1 MNINESEKAM
11 SHKIQ
16 IVVDDQFN
24 NTIQSGANK
33 MGLSVSSFA
42 RLVLTNALKGGDT
55 KLLEQAMNDIK
66 INAVEDLSLEEFNR
80 QLDNL

>member
-1 MNINESEKAM
+1 M

-16 IVVDDQFN
+16 IIVDDQFN
-24 NTIQSGANK
+24 NAIQSGANK

-66 INAVEDLSLEEFNR
+66 INAIEDLSLEEFNR

>member
-1 MNINESEKAM
+1 MIINESEKVM

-42 RLVLTNALKGGDT
+42 RLILTNALKGGDT

>member
-1 MNINESEKAM
+1 MIINESEKAM

-16 IVVDDQFN
+16 IIVDDQFN
-24 NTIQSGANK
+24 NIIQSGAKK
-33 MGLSVSSFA
+33 MDLSVSSFA

-66 INAVEDLSLEEFNR
+66 INAIEDLSLEEFNR

>member
-1 MNINESEKAM
+1 MIIYESEKIM

-24 NTIQSGANK
+24 NMILSGAKK

-42 RLVLTNALKGGDT
+42 RLVLTNALKGGET
-55 KLLEQAMNDIK
+55 KLLDQAMNDIK
-66 INAVEDLSLEEFNR
+66 MNAVEDISLEEFNR
-80 QLDNL
+80 QLDNI

>member
-1 MNINESEKAM
+1 M

-16 IVVDDQFN
+16 IIVDDQFN
-24 NTIQSGANK
+24 NIIQSGAKK
-33 MGLSVSSFA
+33 MDLSVSSFA

-66 INAVEDLSLEEFNR
+66 INAIEDLSLEEFNR

>member
-1 MNINESEKAM
+1 M

-24 NTIQSGANK
+24 NTIHSGAK
-33 MGLSVSSFA
+33 RMGLSVSSFA
-42 RLVLTNALKGGDT
+42 RLILTNALQGGDT

-66 INAVEDLSLEEFNR
+66 INAIEDLSLDEFNR

>member
-1 MNINESEKAM
+1 MTIYESEKFM

-24 NTIQSGANK
+24 SIIQSGAKK

-42 RLVLTNALKGGDT
+42 RLVLTNALKGGET
-55 KLLEQAMNDIK
+55 KLLAQAMNDIK
-66 INAVEDLSLEEFNR
+66 MNAVEDLTLEEFH
-80 QLDNL
+80 QQVDDL

>member
-1 MNINESEKAM
+1 M

-24 NTIQSGANK
+24 NMILSGAKK

-42 RLVLTNALKGGDT
+42 RLVLTNALKGGET
-55 KLLEQAMNDIK
+55 KLLDQAMNDIK
-66 INAVEDLSLEEFNR
+66 MNAVEDISLEEFNR
-80 QLDNL
+80 QLDNI